1 MVWLLV
7 LFFVDGLLSTHAI
20 DFLAAVILLS
30 CCIALC
36 DVYLS
41 ILDLQDQNDLFLFL
55 LALLL
60 LCCSILVPLLLYLL
74 FANLNQLSLEQ
85 VSKFIYGS

>member
-1 MVWLLV
+1 MVWLMVLV
-7 LFFVDGLLSTHAI
+7 FDGLHYTHAI
-20 DFLAAVILLS
+20 DVLAAVILLS
-30 CCIALC
+30 CSVALS